1 MFCLNISGKWVP
13 LYHMYSVYPGE
24 DKGCERVDNVI
35 IVNYVGSGVHS
46 LVNSLLCF
54 SQERYLRPITYS
66 VFQWADPTP
75 SCHTKHRPTNPQT
88 IKFLSYFWVFGVFWQ
103 SFKKFAPCRNL
114 AGKYQR
120 EDYYRDFC
128 CKYCTG
134 LFCWTCNPLALGD
147 WLRIWWQLVMN
158 IVLSWPT
165 THRNRCFLASA
176 LTNPLRVN

>member
-1 MFCLNISGKWVP
+1 MFCLNISGKWGTFIP
-13 LYHMYSVYPGE
+13 
-24 DKGCERVDNVI
+24 
-35 IVNYVGSGVHS
+35 YVFS
-46 LVNSLLCF
+46 LPRRGQRLWKSWQCHHCQLCRIWCPRSCQQPIMF
-54 SQERYLRPITYS
+54 LTGTLSAPITYS

-88 IKFLSYFWVFGVFWQ
+88 IKFLSHFWVFGVFWQ
-103 SFKKFAPCRNL
+103 SFEKFAPRRNL

-147 WLRIWWQLVMN
+147 WLWIWWQLVVN

-165 THRNRCFLASA
+165 THRNRCFLVSA

>member
-35 IVNYVGSGVHS
+35 IVNYVGSGVHG

-75 SCHTKHRPTNPQT
+75 SSHTKHRPTNPQT
-88 IKFLSYFWVFGVFWQ
+88 IKFLSHFWVFGVFRQ

-128 CKYCTG
+128 CKYCRT
-134 LFCWTCNPLALGD
+134 LLMNMQPIC
-147 WLRIWWQLVMN
+147 LRLLTMNLVTAGREYCPQLTYN
-158 IVLSWPT
+158 S
-165 THRNRCFLASA
+165 SQ
-176 LTNPLRVN
+176 

>member
-35 IVNYVGSGVHS
+35 IVNYVGSGVHG

-88 IKFLSYFWVFGVFWQ
+88 IKFLSHFWVFGVFWQ
-103 SFKKFAPCRNL
+103 SFKIACSSQNL
-114 AGKYQR
+114 WENIKEKIIIGTSVVNIA
-120 EDYYRDFC
+120 
-128 CKYCTG
+128 G
-134 LFCWTCNPLALGD
+134 LFWWTCNPLALGY
-147 WLRIWWQLVMN
+147 WLWIWWQLVVN

>member
-35 IVNYVGSGVHS
+35 IVNYVGSGVHG

-88 IKFLSYFWVFGVFWQ
+88 IKFLSHFWVFGVFWQ
-103 SFKKFAPCRNL
+103 SFKKACSSQNL
-114 AGKYQR
+114 WENIKEKIIIG
-120 EDYYRDFC
+120 
-128 CKYCTG
+128 TSVVNIVG

-165 THRNRCFLASA
+165 THRNRCFLVSA